1 MSIAKPYDE
10 DERINDLLSYL
21 IMDTPKE
28 QELDEIAQIASV
40 VCGTDV
46 GLISFIDRERQWF
59 KSAHGYPIENMPRQV
74 SFCQHTLNKPEELLV
89 VEDPLKDERF
99 VNSPLVVY
107 DPKVRFYAGA
117 PLVSPDGN
125 VLGTICVLDD
135 KPHQLNDSQ
144 RAALRNLSKQVMK
157 FINARKLIRLQQEN
171 IETNLEKLN
180 KLTDQAPGVIFQ
192 LEIEPD
198 GKMSFPF
205 FSKGI
210 TKLHP
215 HLNAEAIKQDPRL
228 AFSMI
233 HPEDQLRIKE
243 SLKKAIATQKPW
255 YVEYRVESKDG
266 KIEWHVGKAVT
277 ELREDGKV
285 ICYGTFQN
293 ISKYK
298 EYEET
303 LEKIAF
309 DISHVLRRPVTTMLG
324 LTALVETA
332 EKLDPEELKTYAGM
346 IKTVS
351 EELDTFTHQLNK
363 AYSDKQKSLDIEGL
377 I

>member
-1 MSIAKPYDE
+1 MSDNQPYNE
-10 DERINDLLSYL
+10 DERINDLLSYF
-21 IMDTPKE
+21 IMDTPPE
-28 QELDEIAQIASV
+28 QELDELAQIASV

-74 SFCQHTLNKPEELLV
+74 SFCQHTLNKPQELLV
-89 VEDPLKDERF
+89 VEDPLQDERF

-125 VLGTICVLDD
+125 VLGTICVLDN
-135 KPHQLNDSQ
+135 KPHQLSDNQ
-144 RAALRNLSKQVMK
+144 RAALSNLSKQVMK
-157 FINARKLIRLQQEN
+157 FINARKLIRIQQEN

-192 LEIEPD
+192 LEMAAD
-198 GKMSFPF
+198 GSMSFPF
-205 FSKGI
+205 ISKGI
-210 TKLHP
+210 SKLHP
-215 HLNAEAIKQDPRL
+215 KLNADAIKKDPRL

-233 HPEDQLRIKE
+233 HPEDQGRIRE
-243 SLKKAIATQKPW
+243 SLKKAIATQSPW
-255 YVEYRVESKDG
+255 YVEYLVTSPEG
-266 KIEWHVGKAVT
+266 KTEWHVGKAIT
-277 ELREDGKV
+277 EINESGRI

-293 ISKYK
+293 ISKFK

-309 DISHVLRRPVTTMLG
+309 DISHVLRRPVTTLLG
-324 LTALVETA
+324 LTALMDDEDSLST
-332 EKLDPEELKTYAGM
+332 LDLKQYIGY

-351 EELDTFTHQLNK
+351 EEMETFTQQLNK
-363 AYSDKQKSLDIEGL
+363 VYSEKQNSLDIEGL

>member
-1 MSIAKPYDE
+1 MTKTKAYNEEDRLQDLMSYF
-10 DERINDLLSYL
+10 
-21 IMDTPKE
+21 IMDTAPE

-46 GLISFIDRERQWF
+46 GLISFIDGERQWF

-74 SFCQHTLNKPEELLV
+74 SFCQHTLGKPEELLV
-89 VEDPLKDERF
+89 VEDPLVDERF

-125 VLGTICVLDD
+125 VLGTICVLDN
-135 KPHQLNDSQ
+135 KPHQLNEVQ
-144 RAALRNLSKQVMK
+144 RTALKNLSKQVMK
-157 FINARKLIRLQQEN
+157 FINARKLIRMQEAS
-171 IETNLEKLN
+171 ITTSIEKLN

-192 LEIEPD
+192 LEITPE
-198 GKMSFPF
+198 GQMAFPF
-205 FSKGI
+205 ISKGI
-210 TKLHP
+210 SKLHP
-215 HLNAEAIKQDPRL
+215 NLNAEDIKRDPRL

-233 HPEDQLRIKE
+233 HPEDQGRIRE
-243 SLKKAIATQKPW
+243 SLKKALLQVSPW
-255 YVEYRVESKDG
+255 YVEYRVTSPEG
-266 KIEWHVGKAVT
+266 KTEWHVGKAISERT
-277 ELREDGKV
+277 AEGKTV
-285 ICYGTFQN
+285 CYGTFQN

-298 EYEET
+298 EYEDT

-309 DISHVLRRPVTTMLG
+309 DISHVLRKPVTTLLG
-324 LTALVETA
+324 LTAL
-332 EKLDPEELKTYAGM
+332 LDDPETIQELDLKQYISY

-351 EELDTFTHQLNK
+351 EELETFTQQLNK
-363 AYSDKQKSLDIEGL
+363 VYSEKQNTLDKGEL